1 MDRSAMK
8 RMERLIDREVKAR
21 FPLGAIRRVALL
33 DHDDNP
39 AIEPGELVL
48 RVSIGTEG
56 DRHDDQA
63 SLDRWAQAHETAMKR
78 LRRELSLRL
87 PSAKQLEFT
96 IDEARHPEAPP
107 LLSLPDDPAVTE
119 EPLSAREIV
128 RTALGVLRAGYV
140 FPERAEQAAT
150 ILEERVAHGDYD
162 GLDDAGLAGRL
173 TTDLYELC
181 EDKHL
186 SLRLRPPRPPQLERA
201 FPPGPGAEVHGGRP
215 RPFNYGI
222 FRAERLEGN
231 VGYLD
236 LRAVAD
242 PDAAGPVIAAAM
254 ELVGG
259 TYALI
264 IDVRR
269 NRGGSPQGVVFW
281 CSYLFPDAEVHLND
295 IFEADSGTTRQFW
308 SLASVPGQ
316 RYLDRPVY
324 LLTSAETFSGGEDFC
339 YSLQAQGRAELIGE
353 TTGGGAHPT
362 RVVPISLTLALSVP
376 FARSINPIT
385 GTNWQG
391 TGVVPDVQ
399 VPAAESYDVA
409 YGRALRHVLSITAPP
424 PIIDEARAALGRLSP
439 EAHGGD

>member
-1 MDRSAMK
+1 MK
-8 RMERLIDREVKAR
+8 RMERLIDREVRAR
-21 FPLGAIRRVALL
+21 FPPGAVRRVALR
-33 DHDDNP
+33 DHEDDR
-39 AIEPGELVL
+39 AIEPGELVV
-48 RVSIGTEG
+48 RVSISTEG
-56 DRHDDQA
+56 DRDDEQA
-63 SLDRWAQAHETAMKR
+63 SLDRWAEVHDNAMKR

-87 PSAKQLEFT
+87 PAAKLLEFT
-96 IDEARHPEAPP
+96 IDEARNPGPPP
-107 LLSLPDDPAVTE
+107 LLSLPDDPALTE
-119 EPLSAREIV
+119 ERLSAREIV
-128 RTALGVLRAGYV
+128 RTALGVLRADYV
-140 FPERAEQAAT
+140 FPEVADQAA
-150 ILEERVAHGDYD
+150 IIIEERLGRGDYD
-162 GLDDAGLAGRL
+162 DLDDAELAGRV
-173 TTDLYELC
+173 TRDLYELC
-181 EDKHL
+181 QDKHL
-186 SLRLRPPRPPQLERA
+186 SLRLRPRRPAQQERA
-201 FPPGPGAEVHGGRP
+201 GPALPGPEVHGGRP
-215 RPFNYGI
+215 RPFNFGI

-236 LRAVAD
+236 LRGMAD

-264 IDVRR
+264 IDVRH

-295 IFEADSGTTRQFW
+295 IFEADSGMTRQFW
-308 SLASVPGQ
+308 SLAWVPGQ

-339 YSLQAQGRAELIGE
+339 YSLQAQGRSELIGE

-362 RVVPISLTLALSVP
+362 RVVPISSTLALSVP

-399 VPAAESYDVA
+399 VPAAEAYDVA
-409 YGRALRHVLSITAPP
+409 YGRALRHVLSITVPLPVAE
-424 PIIDEARAALGRLSP
+424 EARAALARLSP
-439 EAHGGD
+439 AAGLED